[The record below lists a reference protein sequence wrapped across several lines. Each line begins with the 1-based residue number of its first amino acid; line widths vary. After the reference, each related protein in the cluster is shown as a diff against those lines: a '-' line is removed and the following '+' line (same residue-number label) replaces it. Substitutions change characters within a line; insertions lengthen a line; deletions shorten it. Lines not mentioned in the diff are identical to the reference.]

1 MIKKDTEVAQVYMLE
16 VLAYLFEQFY
26 QSEGEPDVS
35 LLATKLASAGF
46 EQDDIAQ
53 ALTWLAELNR
63 VDTGRYAAL
72 GDLPLRHLH
81 PAELARFD
89 EEALAYWLYLQ
100 QARVLGSAER
110 ELALDLVMGAAPGEI
125 SQERLQLIVLM
136 VVWRKRD
143 ELSNLLIEE
152 ILFGRE
158 GFVQH

>member
-1 MIKKDTEVAQVYMLE
+1 MLE

-26 QSEGEPDVS
+26 QTDSEPDVS

-46 EQDDIAQ
+46 EQEDIAQ
-53 ALTWLAELNR
+53 ALTWLAELNHI
-63 VDTGRYAAL
+63 DTARYASL
-72 GDLPLRHLH
+72 GHLPLRHLH

-89 EEALAYWLYLQ
+89 EEALDYWLYLQ
-100 QARVLGSAER
+100 TAHVLGSAER

-125 SQERLQLIVLM
+125 TQERLQLIVLM

-158 GFVQH
+158 GFAQH